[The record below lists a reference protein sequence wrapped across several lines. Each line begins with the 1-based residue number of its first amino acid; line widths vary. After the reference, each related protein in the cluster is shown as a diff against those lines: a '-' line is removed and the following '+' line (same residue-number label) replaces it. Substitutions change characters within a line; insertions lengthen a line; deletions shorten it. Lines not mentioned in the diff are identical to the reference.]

1 VVGPGVAVPVASLE
15 RLSALYNCPVR
26 ARVLEPRG
34 DPGEAGSSDDPE
46 VSGLEYLVFT
56 RGAVARE
63 IF

>member
-1 VVGPGVAVPVASLE
+1 MPVASLE

-34 DPGEAGSSDDPE
+34 DLGEAGSSDDPE